1 MLKSIMMRLKS
12 IWVLGVIGIFAL
24 SSVSVYA
31 QQSSSGSYRVDETF
45 FGSGGELDASSAS
58 YRSQQS
64 AGALGVGYTSSTS
77 YDVNGG
83 FLTQN
88 NAYLEMSVEN
98 VTVDFGTL
106 SPSSTSY
113 GAAQGGSCNCSFT
126 VRTYVSSQY
135 VVYSISDPPT
145 NESGDILTAKAV
157 QAAASGDQN
166 VEEFGLNVVSNTSPG
181 AFGANPVNFPDNSF
195 ADGQAASGYETSNQY
210 KYVKDEIIARSQATA
225 GNPAT
230 GRTDYTIS
238 YIAKINNITAAGL
251 YTMNHKLVVVPTF

>member
-1 MLKSIMMRLKS
+1 MRIKAL
-12 IWVLGVIGIFAL
+12 WLLIFAFIFT
-24 SSVSVYA
+24 VSGTTVLA
-31 QQSSSGSYRVDETF
+31 QQSSSTNYRVDETF
-45 FGSGGELDASSAS
+45 FGSGGELDASSAT
-58 YRSQQS
+58 YRAQQS
-64 AGALGVGYTSSTS
+64 AGGLGVGYTSSTS

-106 SPSSTSY
+106 SPSSTSS
-113 GAAQGGSCNCSFT
+113 GAAQGGVCNCSFI

-145 NESGDILTAKAV
+145 NESGDILTAKSV
-157 QAAASGDQN
+157 QGLPSVDQN
-166 VEEFGLNVVSNTSPG
+166 VEEFGMNVVANTTPAIG
-181 AFGANPVNFPDNSF
+181 ADPTNYPDNTF
-195 ADGQAASGYETSNQY
+195 ADGQAGSGYEITDQF
-210 KYVKDEIIARSQATA
+210 KYAKDDIIARSQASA

-251 YTMNHKLVVVPTF
+251 YTMNQTLVTVPTY

>member
-1 MLKSIMMRLKS
+1 MRLKS
-12 IWVLGVIGIFAL
+12 KSLVLLAL
-24 SSVSVYA
+24 VTVFSSGTVYA

-58 YRSQQS
+58 YRAQQS
-64 AGALGVGYTSSTS
+64 AGALGVGFTSSAS

-98 VTVDFGTL
+98 ATVDFGTL

-113 GAAQGGSCNCSFT
+113 GAAQGGVCNCSFK
-126 VRTYVSSQY
+126 VRTYLSSEY

-145 NESGDILTAKAV
+145 NESGDILTAKAA
-157 QAAASGDQN
+157 QGAASGDTN
-166 VEEFGLNVVSNTSPG
+166 VEEFGINVVANTSP
-181 AFGANPVNFPDNSF
+181 ATFGENPVNYPDNSF
-195 ADGQAASGYETSNQY
+195 ADGQAATGYQTTNQY
-210 KYVKDEIIARSQATA
+210 KYVKNDIIARSQATA

-251 YTMNHKLVVVPTF
+251 YTMNHQLVTVASF

>member
-1 MLKSIMMRLKS
+1 MRLKS
-12 IWVLGVIGIFAL
+12 KAFVVLVAVMILGNAT
-24 SSVSVYA
+24 VYA

-45 FGSGGELDASSAS
+45 FGTGGELDASSTS
-58 YRSQQS
+58 YRAQQS
-64 AGALGVGYTSSTS
+64 AGALGVGFTSSTS

-98 VTVDFGTL
+98 ATVDFGTL

-113 GAAQGGSCNCSFT
+113 GAAQAGVCNCSFI
-126 VRTYVSSQY
+126 VRTYLSSEY

-145 NESGDILTAKAV
+145 NESGDILTAKAS
-157 QAAASGDQN
+157 QGAPSGDTN
-166 VEEFGLNVVSNTSPG
+166 TEEFGINVVANTSP
-181 AFGANPVNFPDNSF
+181 ASFGANPVNYPDNSF
-195 ADGQAASGYETSNQY
+195 ADGQAATGYQTTNQF
-210 KYVKDEIIARSQATA
+210 KYVKNDIIARSQATA

-251 YTMNHKLVVVPTF
+251 YTMNHQLVTVASF